1 VVLSDLAR
9 LRRMTRIVGK
19 YGYEGFARKSPEFP
33 PELGSRD
40 FQAAEPPPRAEGARR
55 FRLMLEELGPT
66 FIKFGQVLASRSD
79 LVAPDYVA
87 ELALLQDHCEPLEY
101 ALIEKA
107 LEAELGPKAFASI
120 EARPLATAS
129 IAQVHRATTHEGEAV
144 VIKVRRP
151 GINEAIRSDIDILY
165 KLARV
170 FDAVFEESR
179 LADPVALVESFERS
193 MDQELNFRHEAAN
206 IRRFAALREERT
218 RIVIPALFPELSS
231 ASVLTI
237 QYLDGVPLSRLPPEA
252 DRARIARHV
261 VEEAF
266 TEVFVDGV
274 FHADPH
280 AGNLLYMGEDRY
292 GILDFGLIGHL
303 SPQMQETLVVL
314 ALAVALRDP
323 DSVARTIVRLGRSDQ
338 RIDLGAVRADV
349 AALFEQTLD
358 RSIKDVDSRAL
369 VAKLVDLGLQ
379 HGVRLPADYALLARA
394 SATIEGVVR
403 SLDPDIDVA
412 SVARPFAERL
422 LMERVAPENVQGG
435 LYRALLQFQG
445 LQEELPLQLSQILS
459 DLAGGRLGVSVG
471 GREVE
476 RLRQSI
482 ATAANTLSGSVLAGA
497 FIIGAF
503 IGLARLEG
511 TLFGVPIVGIVGA
524 LVGTMVLGFLLAY
537 ALVRPRVRKLR
548 LRGWLSRKKA

>member
-1 VVLSDLAR
+1 
-9 LRRMTRIVGK
+9 MTRIVGK
-19 YGYEGFARKSPEFP
+19 YGYEGFARKSPGFP
-33 PELGSRD
+33 QELGSRD
-40 FQAAEPPPRAEGARR
+40 FDSDQPPPPAEGARR

-66 FIKFGQVLASRSD
+66 FIKFGQVLASRAD
-79 LVAPDYVA
+79 LVAPDYVT
-87 ELALLQDHCEPLEY
+87 ELKLLQDHCEPVDF
-101 ALIEKA
+101 ALIEQA
-107 LEAELGPKAFASI
+107 LGEELGPKAFASV
-120 EARPLATAS
+120 ETGPLATAS
-129 IAQVHRATTHEGEAV
+129 IAQVHRATTHEGDEV
-144 VIKVRRP
+144 VVKVRRP
-151 GINEAIRSDIDILY
+151 GIMESIQADIDILY

-179 LADPVALVESFERS
+179 LADPVALVEAFERS

-206 IRRFAALREERT
+206 VRRFAALHEKRE
-218 RIVIPALFPELSS
+218 RIVVPALYPELSS

-237 QYLDGVPLSRLPPEA
+237 QFLDGVPLSRLPPEA
-252 DRARIARHV
+252 DKARIARHV
-261 VEEAF
+261 IEEAF

-280 AGNLLYMGEDRY
+280 AGNLLYLGEDRY
-292 GILDFGLIGHL
+292 GILDFGLIGQL
-303 SPQMQETLVVL
+303 NPQMQETLVVL

-323 DSVARTIVRLGRSDQ
+323 DSVARTIVRLGRAEH
-338 RIDLGAVRADV
+338 RIDLGALRRDV
-349 AALFEQTLD
+349 AELFEEALD
-358 RSIKDVDSRAL
+358 RSISEVDSRVL
-369 VAKLVDLGLQ
+369 VAKLVDLGLG
-379 HGVRLPADYALLARA
+379 HGIRLPADYALLARA

-435 LYRALLQFQG
+435 LYRALLQLQG
-445 LQEELPLQLSQILS
+445 LQDELPLQLSQIMS

-476 RLRQSI
+476 RLREVI
-482 ATAANTLSGSVLAGA
+482 ATSANTLAGAVLAGA

-524 LVGTMVLGFLLAY
+524 LVGMVVLVFLLAY

-548 LRGWLSRKKA
+548 LRGWLSRKSH